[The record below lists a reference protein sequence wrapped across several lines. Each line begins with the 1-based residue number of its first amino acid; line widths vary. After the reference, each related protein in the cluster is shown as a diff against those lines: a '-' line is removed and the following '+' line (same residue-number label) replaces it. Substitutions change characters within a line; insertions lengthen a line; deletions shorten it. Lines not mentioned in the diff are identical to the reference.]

1 MWLRCCGMP
10 GNIAGLVPLQSCT
23 SVRAERRGEGRE
35 FKSVTLCCNLEHV
48 VGLQANTIADA

>member
-1 MWLRCCGMP
+1 MWLRCCGMT
-10 GNIAGLVPLQSCT
+10 GNIAGIVPLQSCT
-23 SVRAERRGEGRE
+23 SVRAEGRE